1 MKSRKI
7 FILLPDGVG
16 LRNFAFT
23 SFAEL
28 GKEKGWDV
36 IFWNGTPFDLSKL
49 ELKEVPLKGKPKP
62 FTDIYKRAKINSEL
76 SHFEKKFEDPVY
88 SSYRFPS
95 AKKRLK
101 SRLKNLTVAYFEKS
115 NQGESGL
122 ERLRKK
128 METSE
133 RSGEYYLNCKE
144 ILRKEKPDLVF
155 CTNQRAVNA
164 IAPIIAAKDL
174 GIPTACFIFSWD
186 NLPKATKVVDT
197 DHYFVWSDHM
207 KNELQTYYPYISE
220 EQIKVTGS
228 PQFEPHFNEE
238 LRISREEFYKKFN
251 LTSERSYLCYS
262 GDDITTAPH
271 DELYLRDTAQAVRKL
286 NEEGEQFGVIFRRSP
301 VDDSGR
307 YDEVLKEYQDV
318 IVPIEPEWVQ
328 LGDAWN
334 TVLPSKADLKL
345 QTNIIQHT
353 FVVINVASSM
363 VFDYASYA
371 KPCAYINYNP
381 DLPQIEKDSRSIY
394 QYVHFRSMPEKN
406 VALWINEKKE
416 IGKIIRQVREGLVE
430 EIVKNAEDWFDR
442 IDQAPHGK
450 ASQRTWE
457 KIEEILQPCT

>member
-7 FILLPDGVG
+7 LILLPDGVG

-28 GKEKGWDV
+28 GKEKGWEV
-36 IFWNGTPFDLSKL
+36 IFWNGTPFDLSEL
-49 ELKEVPLKGKPKP
+49 GLKEVGLKAKPKA

-76 SHFEKKFEDPVY
+76 SHFEKKFKDPVY

-95 AKKRLK
+95 AKKGLK
-101 SRLKNLTVAYFEKS
+101 SRLKNLMVAYFEKS
-115 NQGESGL
+115 NRGEAGL

-164 IAPIIAAKDL
+164 IAPITAARDL

-207 KNELQTYYPYISE
+207 KNELKTYYPYIKE

-228 PQFEPHFNEE
+228 PQFEPHFNEK
-238 LRISREEFYKKFN
+238 LRISREEFYEKFE
-251 LTSERSYLCYS
+251 LDPKRSYLCYS
-262 GDDITTAPH
+262 GDDITTSPH

-286 NEEGEQFGVIFRRSP
+286 NEEGEQLGVIFRRSP

-318 IVPIEPEWVQ
+318 IVSIEPDWIQ
-328 LGDAWN
+328 LGEAWN
-334 TVLPSKADLKL
+334 TVMPSKADLKI

-353 FVVINVASSM
+353 FMVINVGSSM

-381 DLPQIEKDSRSIY
+381 DVSNLKKEIEEIY
-394 QYVHFRSMPEKN
+394 RYAHFRSMPFKDA
-406 VALWINEKKE
+406 VIWINARSELSEKIKQVC
-416 IGKIIRQVREGLVE
+416 ISDFPNIPKNANKWFNIINRTPHAQANNRIWEGFE
-430 EIVKNAEDWFDR
+430 EI
-442 IDQAPHGK
+442 IM
-450 ASQRTWE
+450 
-457 KIEEILQPCT
+457 I